1 MVSQTSERTRP
12 TTPAG
17 AAMAGLVREAWLAT
31 AELDEVAD
39 AQTRKSAF
47 MLVLEAILAGEQFDS
62 VEVDALLEDLDE
74 FEVREPEDYDLFS
87 TPQLRCGE
95 IAHYLRVPSEGVET
109 MYDVNPRE
117 PELIVSPD
125 LLSESGRIASCEIT
139 LLTIAGRIA
148 VGVETNAQQV
158 CEAHER
164 YRLPDADP
172 QSLCLARG
180 DDRRMPTI
188 EVRGGDEWRLTR
200 HGVDAARVLAQR
212 VAST

>member
-1 MVSQTSERTRP
+1 MASQTSERTQP

-47 MLVLEAILAGEQFDS
+47 ILVLESMLAGEKFDS
-62 VEVDALLEDLDE
+62 VEVDALLEDLDDY
-74 FEVREPEDYDLFS
+74 EVREPEDDDLFS

-95 IAHYLRVPSEGVET
+95 IAHYLRVPSGCAEA
-109 MYDVNPRE
+109 MYDMIPRE

-125 LLSESGRIASCEIT
+125 LLGESSQTANCEIA

-148 VGVETNAQQV
+148 VGVETSAQQV

-164 YRLPDADP
+164 YRLPDADLA
-172 QSLCLARG
+172 SCCLMLG
-180 DDRRMPTI
+180 DDPRMPTI
-188 EVRGGDEWRLTR
+188 EVHGKGELRLTR
-200 HGVDAARVLAQR
+200 QGVDAARELAQR
-212 VAST
+212 VASL